1 MEKFPNLIILQLE
14 ATLAP
19 ANKHTR
25 TQTDRNYKT
34 LDRLDT
40 SNPGW
45 LKRQMRAAISV
56 AGRGNYSGDRTALGV

>member
-1 MEKFPNLIILQLE
+1 MEKFPNLIILQLK

-19 ANKHTR
+19 ANKHT
-25 TQTDRNYKT
+25 RNYKT